1 MKVFRM
7 TAGAQL
13 DGHKLQLSC
22 NVEQM
27 AVTTTFKVYK
37 INMSLACQL

>member
-1 MKVFRM
+1 M

-13 DGHKLQLSC
+13 DGHKIQLSC

-27 AVTTTFKVYK
+27 AITMTFNVY
-37 INMSLACQL
+37 